1 MSNQAEIYQSQV
13 IHFSQKHWKTLHTK
27 KTPLEKRRGAVK
39 VSHFWDKIPRVCR
52 SAVQTSELLTEWI
65 S

>member
-27 KTPLEKRRGAVK
+27 KNTPLEREEAQSKCRISETKSHESVAVLCK
-39 VSHFWDKIPRVCR
+39 P
-52 SAVQTSELLTEWI
+52 LNY
-65 S
+65 